1 MLYFEPTNS
10 DDISTII
17 EWENNP
23 ENKNFIF
30 QYSVKEHQDIIYSN
44 NQLHLKLI
52 DNQVVMVGFI
62 ILRGL
67 QNPNLSVEL
76 KRIVINEKGK
86 NYGKITLQ
94 LLQNLVFERLKK
106 HRLWLDVFTDNPR
119 ALHVYKSVGFVEEG
133 IKRECI
139 KSGNNFRS
147 LIIMSILQQDFKPFK
162 LPS

>member
-1 MLYFEPTNS
+1 MLRFEPTNS
-10 DDISTII
+10 GDFSRII
-17 EWENNP
+17 EWENDL
-23 ENKNFIF
+23 ENKDFIF
-30 QYSVKEHQDIIYSN
+30 LYSFEEHQEVIDDKD
-44 NQLHLKLI
+44 QLHLKLI
-52 DNQVVMVGFI
+52 DNQGVMVGFI

-67 QNPNLSVEL
+67 QNTNLSVEL

-86 NYGKITLQ
+86 SYGKMTLQ
-94 LLQNLVFERLKK
+94 LLQSLVFKKLKK

-119 ALHVYKSVGFVEEG
+119 AQHVYKSVGFVEEG
-133 IKRECI
+133 TKRECI